1 MKARDI
7 MVTDFPVVSVQTPI
21 EEAVRLLRSHHDESR
36 HHAAPGLIVLNERDE
51 LAGVLSPLTIIRVL
65 LEAAGKAGLTAAA
78 DTSALGRLCAE
89 FKGKSVNDVMDWQPL
104 SVTED
109 AGILELADIFVKH
122 RFQRIPVVKGK
133 KVLGVIYRSHLLSAM
148 TDCLK

>member
-7 MVTDFPVVSVQTPI
+7 MVTDFPVVSVQTSI
-21 EEAVRLLRSHHDESR
+21 EDAVRTLRSHHDESLL
-36 HHAAPGLIVLNERDE
+36 HAAPGLIVLNERSD
-51 LAGVLSPLTIIRVL
+51 LAGILSPLTIIRVL
-65 LEAAGKAGLTAAA
+65 LEAAGKDGDGSAVDLGKLCSGLQ
-78 DTSALGRLCAE
+78 
-89 FKGKSVNDVMDWQPL
+89 GKTVGDIMDWQPI

-109 AGILELADIFVKH
+109 AGILDLANLFVKH

-148 TDCLK
+148 TDCFK

>member
-1 MKARDI
+1 MKAREI
-7 MVTDFPVVSVQTPI
+7 MVTDFPVVSVQTSI
-21 EEAVRLLRSHHDESR
+21 EDAVKMLRSHHDESLL
-36 HHAAPGLIVLNERDE
+36 HAAPGLIVLNERGD
-51 LAGVLSPLTIIRVL
+51 LAGILSPLTIIRVI
-65 LEAAGKAGLTAAA
+65 LEAAGKPGKGAAA
-78 DTSALGRLCAE
+78 DSSDLKKICSDL
-89 FKGKSVNDVMDWQPL
+89 KGKTVEDVMDWQPI

-109 AGILELADIFVKH
+109 AGILDLADLFVKH

>member
-1 MKARDI
+1 MKAREI

-21 EEAVRLLRSHHDESR
+21 EDAVKMLRSHHDESLL
-36 HHAAPGLIVLNERDE
+36 HAAPGLIVLNERGD
-51 LAGVLSPLTIIRVL
+51 LAGILSPLTIIRVL
-65 LEAAGKAGLTAAA
+65 LETAARAGVSTAVEAA
-78 DTSALGRLCAE
+78 DLRELCSG
-89 FKGKSVNDVMDWQPL
+89 FKGKTVADVMDWQPI

-109 AGILELADIFVKH
+109 AGILDLADLFVKH

-148 TDCLK
+148 TDCFK

>member
-21 EEAVRLLRSHHDESR
+21 EDAVRLLRSHHDESLL
-36 HHAAPGLIVLNERDE
+36 HAAPGLIVLNERGD
-51 LAGVLSPLTIIRVL
+51 LAGILSPLTIIRVL
-65 LEAAGKAGLTAAA
+65 LEAAVETGFDTAAETA
-78 DTSALGRLCAE
+78 DLKNLCSGL
-89 FKGKSVNDVMDWQPL
+89 KGKNVADVMDWQPI

-109 AGILELADIFVKH
+109 ASILDLADLFVKH

-148 TDCLK
+148 TECLK

>member
-21 EEAVRLLRSHHDESR
+21 EEAVRMLRSHHDESLL
-36 HHAAPGLIVLNERDE
+36 HAAPGLIVLNERGD
-51 LAGVLSPLTIIRVL
+51 LAGILSPLTIIRVL
-65 LEAAGKAGLTAAA
+65 LEAGVKTGFASAA
-78 DTSALGRLCAE
+78 DTAVLKELCSG
-89 FKGKSVNDVMDWQPL
+89 FKGKNVADVMDWQPI

-109 AGILELADIFVKH
+109 AGILDLADLFVKH

-148 TDCLK
+148 TECLK